1 MKHKVHNKE
10 TSNNL
15 ELCIY
20 DKGKETRERALRGKA
35 NKDEELFYKDV
46 IRTEVKVKNGKLN
59 SNKSQDKNNN
69 KGKIRTKD
77 LENYYNYEALGLYYT
92 KTIIKIFGTE
102 PFYRL
107 DIALD
112 KIQKN
117 SQLKDSM
124 KFKLCTLLKLINEK
138 GYTRAKQ
145 VWIDT
150 FSISTFNSHI
160 KKIKTLGINILTF
173 NTELNGEVIAYEKI
187 PNFTQLDNSEMEF
200 IQSYQTKF

>member
-1 MKHKVHNKE
+1 MKHKVHNKA

-20 DKGKETRERALRGKA
+20 DKGKETRERALTGKA

-200 IQSYQTKF
+200 IQSYKTKF

>member
-1 MKHKVHNKE
+1 MKHKVHNKA

-20 DKGKETRERALRGKA
+20 DKGKETRERALTGKA

-124 KFKLCTLLKLINEK
+124 KFKLCTLLKLINEE

-200 IQSYQTKF
+200 IQSYKTKF